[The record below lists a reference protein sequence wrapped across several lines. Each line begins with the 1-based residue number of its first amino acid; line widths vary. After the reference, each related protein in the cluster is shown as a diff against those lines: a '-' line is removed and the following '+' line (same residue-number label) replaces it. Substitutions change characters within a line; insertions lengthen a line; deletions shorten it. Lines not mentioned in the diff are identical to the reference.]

1 MIYNRS
7 VVQLTRKNRRETRRR
22 RARWGGLALA
32 VVLLGATSCAARSGP
47 SGQHSAAEA
56 KSYARDN
63 QVELYG
69 RHRCSICRSF
79 VAQLEA
85 RQLRYHFYDLDRQP
99 DRAGEMWALIREH
112 HPDTKS
118 VGLPVVRV
126 NGIVLIRPDF
136 ARFETYLKTVR

>member
-1 MIYNRS
+1 MKLIHM
-7 VVQLTRKNRRETRRR
+7 NRREPWDAHRPAARRR
-22 RARWGGLALA
+22 RACLSALA
-32 VVLLGATSCAARSGP
+32 VVLLSVTACVGRNAPVGRE
-47 SGQHSAAEA
+47 SAADA

-85 RQLRYHFYDLDRQP
+85 RDLRYSFYDLDREP
-99 DRAGEMWALIREH
+99 DRSEEMWALIREH

-126 NGIVLIRPDF
+126 NGTVLIRPDF